1 MAQAGSA
8 QREPSMEEILASIR
22 KIIEETEHPRDEPAA
37 APAAKA
43 EAPAPAP
50 AAKPEAAAPEPLV
63 RVEAPEPAAVT
74 ARPEP
79 QAAAEDR
86 METTDVPREPDIKAF
101 RDAIADIETRAD
113 VPTAAPDAKPEAKPA
128 HRAEDL
134 SVGLT
139 LAEVQRRLAREA
151 EAEAGKPVGMAAE
164 LEAELEAAPFADD
177 QPEPAEQAPEAEA
190 EASPAVAQDEAVEP
204 APDMADA
211 HTANDGMHQMRP
223 ALMSPEVG
231 RQVAGTFGELKE
243 AFLASRQKSFDEMA
257 QEMLRP
263 MLQDWLDNNLPVL
276 VEKLVREEI
285 ERIARG

>member
-1 MAQAGSA
+1 MAMAQAGSA

-43 EAPAPAP
+43 EVPAP
-50 AAKPEAAAPEPLV
+50 AAKPEAVAPEPLV
-63 RVEAPEPAAVT
+63 RGEAPEPVAVT
-74 ARPEP
+74 VRPEP
-79 QAAAEDR
+79 RAAAEDK

-113 VPTAAPDAKPEAKPA
+113 APKVAPEVTPEAKPA

-151 EAEAGKPVGMAAE
+151 EAEAGKKPVGMA
-164 LEAELEAAPFADD
+164 AELEAAPFADD

-190 EASPAVAQDEAVEP
+190 EAQPPVAQDEVVEP

-211 HTANDGMHQMRP
+211 QTANDGMQQMRP